1 MRKGWRSPLKEKP
14 LRNPGQ
20 SLDEEIQNL
29 FDLEI
34 NSYLLISLC
43 VLFLAGYE
51 WFRWYVELPYQP
63 VIFTIVAIVV
73 CLFST
78 WKIRGFMAK
87 ANRLKQGRDGE
98 KIVGQYL
105 DNLKASGYR
114 VFHDIVCDGFNIDH
128 VVICEHGLFTIETK
142 TYSKPG
148 SGRSEVNVNGDQ
160 ITVNGFTTE
169 KIVHQAKA
177 EADWLR
183 QLLLETTGE
192 THPIRPVVLFPEW
205 YVNSSQASPDI
216 WVLNPKALPTFIAN
230 TPKLLSK
237 QQVMQATYAVARYIK
252 TT

>member
-20 SLDEEIQNL
+20 SLDEYIQNL
-29 FDLEI
+29 LDVEI
-34 NSYLLISLC
+34 NSYLVVALTAL
-43 VLFLAGYE
+43 VLAFYE
-51 WFRWYVELPYQP
+51 WYRWYTDVGYHP
-63 VIFTIVAIVV
+63 VALTIIAVLAV
-73 CLFST
+73 LYSA
-78 WKIRGFMAK
+78 WKIRRLMVK
-87 ANRLKQGRDGE
+87 VNRLKQGRDGE

-114 VFHDIVCDGFNIDH
+114 VFHDIVCDDFNIDH

-148 SGRSEVNVNGDQ
+148 SGSSAVVVKGDQ

-205 YVNSSQASPDI
+205 YVNSSQANRDI

-237 QQVMQATYAVARYIK
+237 QQVMQATYSVSRYIR